1 MLKNQLNTS
10 VVLRG
15 PGQNS
20 TTVVYSWPPAVK
32 PLHEPFDCAYIIFN
46 VEPTRLCFRPKRRS
60 FNLSSWDVFCESGGG
75 GRFLFVSRRRDTEV
89 TSLIVSIGLTPVHLP
104 PLSSSCSRPPLLR
117 RTFLLVSTL
126 FFLFGTFLLCLL
138 LIALYRALTWQWL
151 MSKMG
156 YVGQVCVAL
165 KPL

>member
-1 MLKNQLNTS
+1 MLLNQLNTS
-10 VVLRG
+10 VGLRG

-32 PLHEPFDCAYIIFN
+32 PPHEPFDYAYIIFN

-60 FNLSSWDVFCESGGG
+60 FNLSSWDVFCESAGGEVS
-75 GRFLFVSRRRDTEV
+75 FVSCRRYTEV

-117 RTFLLVSTL
+117 RTFRLVPTL
-126 FFLFGTFLLCLL
+126 FL
-138 LIALYRALTWQWL
+138 
-151 MSKMG
+151 
-156 YVGQVCVAL
+156 
-165 KPL
+165 